1 MGKKKSSQSTE
12 LTIAEAVKKYF
23 SDVKFI
29 KEGTD
34 EVVFKK
40 NSKTVKIFRNNN
52 RTTCVQTFA
61 DGSKRLL
68 YAEVQEKYTVAES
81 INKAKAAIEAALA

>member
-23 SDVKFI
+23 SDVEFI

-40 NSKTVKIFRNNN
+40 NSKTVKIFRIFFS
-52 RTTCVQTFA
+52 RQI
-61 DGSKRLL
+61 
-68 YAEVQEKYTVAES
+68 
-81 INKAKAAIEAALA
+81 INHDNLNCTI